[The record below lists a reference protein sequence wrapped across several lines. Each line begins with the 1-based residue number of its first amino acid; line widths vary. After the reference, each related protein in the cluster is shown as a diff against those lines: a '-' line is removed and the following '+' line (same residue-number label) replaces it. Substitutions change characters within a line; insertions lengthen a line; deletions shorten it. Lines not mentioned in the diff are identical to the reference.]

1 MGISHSCP
9 AQVNSCDSDDEL
21 ELLVELIGTLFF
33 RAPMLLFV
41 WGSLIVFLEFVLY
54 FKIHVDAG
62 FNCSMC
68 LASCF
73 VLVPLFVHCMHKMG
87 WAAAVVHAESASRRR
102 RAAERPCAPLCANQ
116 PVSWDVGAKLENSL
130 ARSNRS
136 RFG

>member
-68 LASCF
+68 L
-73 VLVPLFVHCMHKMG
+73 
-87 WAAAVVHAESASRRR
+87 RRR
-102 RAAERPCAPLCANQ
+102 GRLGRKRVIQRRFNVSVPRARVPKKASTLRGRSER
-116 PVSWDVGAKLENSL
+116 
-130 ARSNRS
+130 
-136 RFG
+136 